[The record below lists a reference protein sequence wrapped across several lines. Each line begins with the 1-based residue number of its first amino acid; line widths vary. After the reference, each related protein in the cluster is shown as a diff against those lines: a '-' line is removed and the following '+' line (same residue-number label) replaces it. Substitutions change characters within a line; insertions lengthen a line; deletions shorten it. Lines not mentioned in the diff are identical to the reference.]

1 MWAVGVSVRVCYLL
15 REKVIRIYWVYQIW
29 MIMEFIIIVLLHHNS
44 IESVVLYMIQVTL
57 ESEFIMIV
65 QVYTA
70 ILE

>member
-1 MWAVGVSVRVCYLL
+1 
-15 REKVIRIYWVYQIW
+15 
-29 MIMEFIIIVLLHHNS
+29 MEFIIIVLLHHNS